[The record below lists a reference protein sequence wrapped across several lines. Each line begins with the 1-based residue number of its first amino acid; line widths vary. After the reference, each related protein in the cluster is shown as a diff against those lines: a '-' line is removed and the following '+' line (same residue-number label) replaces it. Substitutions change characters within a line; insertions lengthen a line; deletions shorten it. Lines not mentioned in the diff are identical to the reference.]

1 MNIRRRRRSQNI
13 DAIVNVTSL
22 IDVTFILLIFFM
34 ITTTFAKP
42 NKQLP
47 MITLPQATNV
57 ENQKKQA
64 DIEVIIDEKGN
75 YYINGEQLM
84 TNDISSLSRALEKE
98 KLKINK
104 EDAYV
109 SVKGDEKVTY
119 QYVINVFDTIKN
131 LDMGVAPAF
140 PENSL
145 IVSKLVNLLELEK
158 KKFSKTELTIAVGID
173 ANSSITNFA
182 NIIRAVELSDFQ
194 KLTLSHFDKR
204 KEK

>member
-47 MITLPQATNV
+47 MITLPEATNV

-75 YYINGEQLM
+75 YYINGQQLM

-109 SVKGDEKVTY
+109 SIKGEEKTTY
-119 QYVINVFDTIKN
+119 QSLINVFDAIKN
-131 LDMGVAPAF
+131 LNMGVALTF
-140 PENSL
+140 DSNSL
-145 IVSKLVNLLELEK
+145 VISKLANILELEK
-158 KKFSKTELTIAVGID
+158 KKLAKNELTIAVGID
-173 ANSSITNFA
+173 ANSPIINLA
-182 NIIRAVELSDFQ
+182 NIMEAAKRSDFE
-194 KLTLSHFDKR
+194 KLTLSPVTPR